1 MLPEQFE
8 LRDYHVQGK
17 GIVGKLLD
25 QQFLGR
31 ETQYGIQLEDGQ
43 ELVISSNQPQ
53 AFHKNQSVLLNFKG
67 GQAS

>member
-1 MLPEQFE
+1 M
-8 LRDYHVQGK
+8 
-17 GIVGKLLD
+17 LD

-53 AFHKNQSVLLNFKG
+53 AFKVNQTVLLNFKG
-67 GQAS
+67 VQAS